1 MKKKIL
7 GLLFIVIALILTG
20 CGEEM
25 TPTDAVRDYLEQY
38 VTLDSRVMEQ
48 LDEFLEREDL
58 TEDQQE
64 VYRNVLKKEYS
75 TMTYTINNEK
85 IEDDVAYVDVKINVL
100 DLYKVQRDSLAY
112 FEENMEEF
120 NNEEGV
126 YDKVKFLNYKLEQM
140 MEATETT
147 SYDLTLKVVKN
158 DNDWEVSQLSNED
171 LEKIHGIYN
180 YEE

>member
-7 GLLFIVIALILTG
+7 GLLFIVIAFILTG

-25 TPTDAVRDYLEQY
+25 TPTDAVRDYFEQY